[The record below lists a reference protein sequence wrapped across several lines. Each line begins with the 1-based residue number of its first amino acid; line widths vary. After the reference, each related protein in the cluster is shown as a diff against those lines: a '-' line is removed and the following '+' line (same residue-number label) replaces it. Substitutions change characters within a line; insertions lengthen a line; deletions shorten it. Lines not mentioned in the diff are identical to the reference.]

1 MVEVRLFVSHLGFR
15 LLLSSWLLVGH
26 GLLSIFFP
34 LPGLTLL
41 AAESD
46 LLVPKSPDCRQLL
59 EKTEASALDFLLR
72 GAVERDSGQIF
83 ARLERVCPEALGEV
97 KDIFHGVELCGH
109 FPASVGPEERQLT
122 VKRYLKFFDSDLNRI
137 RDDPPATLKRVRS
150 ESDIIAL
157 ELVLNRL
164 YWKICTRY
172 RKYRSL
178 CDPAVSE
185 LDAGERK
192 RLRDD
197 LVDLCGLSAVE
208 AVDALHADSLKSFK
222 RWLFRLNLDTLWRGA
237 LKTDP
242 ELVRLDKYWKSIPR
256 GRWNLM
262 EELSAQ
268 RALPCNLYE
277 VRNLYHVSGDA
288 GDGLPDGWT
297 SAPGYPVPTASNLA
311 RPPYNSSRVGS
322 ELRQFAPID
331 SYLLRAAKARGCELN
346 ASELLLMCGLM
357 QERSQRISKAF
368 SEFMEKEKA
377 TGGHR
382 SAAIA
387 ALRAQL
393 EALCGADALLEV
405 ERNLGY

>member
-1 MVEVRLFVSHLGFR
+1 MVEARFFVSHLGLR
-15 LLLSSWLLVGH
+15 LLFSSWLLAGH
-26 GLLSIFFP
+26 GLLSLFFP

-41 AAESD
+41 AAESE
-46 LLVPKSPDCRQLL
+46 LLVPRSPAGSHVL
-59 EKTEASALDFLLR
+59 ERTEASALDFLLR
-72 GAVERDSGQIF
+72 GAVERDSGEIF
-83 ARLERVCPEALGEV
+83 AGLERVCPEALGEI

-109 FPASVGPEERQLT
+109 FPAAVGPEERQST

-137 RDDPPATLKRVRS
+137 RDDPPSARNRVRS
-150 ESDIIAL
+150 ESEIIAL
-157 ELVLNRL
+157 DLVLNRL

-178 CDPAVSE
+178 CDPALSE
-185 LDAGERK
+185 PDAGERK
-192 RLRDD
+192 RLRDE
-197 LVDLCGLSAVE
+197 LIALCGLSAVD

-222 RWLFRLNLDTLWRGA
+222 RWLFKLNLDTLWRGA

-242 ELVRLDKYWKSIPR
+242 ELVWLDKYWKSVPR

-277 VRNLYHVSGDA
+277 VRNLYRVS

-311 RPPYNSSRVGS
+311 QPPYNSSRVGS
-322 ELRQFAPID
+322 ELRHFASID
-331 SYLLRAAKARGCELN
+331 SSLLRAAKARGCELN

-377 TGGHR
+377 ADGHR
-382 SAAIA
+382 SAAVA

-393 EALCGADALLEV
+393 ESLCGADALMEV